1 MSRFL
6 VEVCY
11 VWEEFCSAL
20 LSLLQTER
28 STWGLDASEDD
39 LRGMDPLSESCTGLL
54 IGDKDST
61 PPEHS
66 HQWHQVLPLSSALLS
81 CCSPRWPSQADPNA
95 LLWAQPPAAPCL
107 KDRLNN
113 WCPCSQHFTENSKA
127 TTGRSKA
134 EGAKIQNWKKL
145 IKTRSAKGEFQADSL
160 ILIYMK
166 LPAESCWKLDNSTC
180 LVRMRETLGFI
191 FNITKSF
198 LFQPSEG
205 STWMLHQ
212 DNLWRLFQPPCEQ
225 RDSHCLLKLAGTH
238 VHAQMW
244 CQLGHSCRRNKA
256 ARNHVPAADLAEN
269 MSCLLLFLHRVGSE
283 QRHTWKLPGEHWA
296 FCCKVKHAGSECTA
310 EGGFW
315 RWLSDEL
322 NWRRVRRKHRR
333 LWSEVKPSLSPLEVH
348 RNTKDPIPMSTP
360 NFYSRWNRFSKP
372 GVKGSKETLL

>member
-1 MSRFL
+1 VKAAQGSQL
-6 VEVCY
+6 VTRTALHLSIATSGTRCCHCPQLS
-11 VWEEFCSAL
+11 WAATAPGDHPRLTQMHCSEL
-20 LSLLQTER
+20 
-28 STWGLDASEDD
+28 
-39 LRGMDPLSESCTGLL
+39 
-54 IGDKDST
+54 
-61 PPEHS
+61 S
-66 HQWHQVLPLSSALLS
+66 HQPHPAWRTGWTTDVLAPSISLKTQRQPL
-81 CCSPRWPSQADPNA
+81 
-95 LLWAQPPAAPCL
+95 
-107 KDRLNN
+107 
-113 WCPCSQHFTENSKA
+113 
-127 TTGRSKA
+127 
-134 EGAKIQNWKKL
+134 EGARRKVPKSRTEKKL

-283 QRHTWKLPGEHWA
+283 QRHTWKLPSEHWA

-310 EGGFW
+310 EWGFW
-315 RWLSDEL
+315 RWLSDGL
-322 NWRRVRRKHRR
+322 NCPRVRRKHRR
-333 LWSEVKPSLSPLEVH
+333 LRSEVKPSLSPLEVH